1 MPTSPHRIV
10 LANEKGGTG
19 KSTTAVHVAVA
30 LAYQGAKVAAIDLDP
45 RQRTL
50 HRYFENR
57 AETEQRRGIELP
69 GAVCEVF
76 TGDTVDALE
85 AQVARM
91 GEDAHFVV
99 FDTPGRD
106 DPFARHAATQADT
119 LVTPMNDSFVDF
131 DLIGHVDAET
141 FKVRRLSFYAELIWE
156 ARKSRALK
164 QLREGRREMDW
175 VVVRNRVQHVDAR
188 NQRRIDQAL
197 TELSRR
203 VGFRVAHGL
212 SERVIYRELFPSGLT
227 LLDKGHLG
235 ELGTSHLVARQ
246 ELRELVAN
254 LHLPLPGRAQASAA
268 A

>member
-1 MPTSPHRIV
+1 MSTAPHRIV
-10 LANEKGGTG
+10 FANEKGGTG

-50 HRYFENR
+50 YRYFENR
-57 AETEQRRGIELP
+57 AETKQRRGIAVP
-69 GAVCEVF
+69 GAACEVF
-76 TGDTVDALE
+76 TGDSVEALE
-85 AQVARM
+85 NQVARLS
-91 GEDAHFVV
+91 DRVDFVV

-106 DPFARHAATQADT
+106 DPYARHAATQADT

-175 VVVRNRVQHVDAR
+175 VVVRNRVQHSDAR